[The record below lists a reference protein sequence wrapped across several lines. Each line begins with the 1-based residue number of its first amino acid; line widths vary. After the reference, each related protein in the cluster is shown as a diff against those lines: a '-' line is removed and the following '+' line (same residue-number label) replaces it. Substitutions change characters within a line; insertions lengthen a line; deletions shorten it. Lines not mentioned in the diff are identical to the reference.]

1 MVMSMCCVGVFICGC
16 VQQANSTV
24 EVVDTSKEDNKVIV
38 TDIEGRVVE
47 LAGPA
52 KRVVDCTGLG
62 GTRILIQL
70 EAEGLVVGM
79 TDHGYDALNANGP
92 SSIVFHPT
100 QAAAMDLDVS
110 NISSIGGY
118 NEPNVQSIMA
128 LEPDLILVGWGG
140 KELADSLEAQT
151 GIKAACIGRMD
162 GRFDYDL
169 YQIVGSLIGKE
180 DRAQAL
186 IEYTKDKLSIV
197 TDITDEL
204 SESDKKSVYLWLYPA
219 LSKTP
224 RSNGVYDALDYAGA
238 INVASTEDG
247 ARLYETSKEQIAK
260 WQPDYIFLQSFC
272 KERADG
278 FHTEETLKNDPI
290 LQHLDAVKNNNVY
303 KLKGPNADWDTAVE
317 LAEVFYTAKILYPE
331 RFTTLDVEVHGN
343 EIFKMFYGIDG
354 MYSEMQEYLDLK
366 SFK

>member
-204 SESDKKSVYLWLYPA
+204 SESDKKVSIYGCTLHYQRHLDPMVCMMLLIMQVQ
-219 LSKTP
+219 LMLLLLKM
-224 RSNGVYDALDYAGA
+224 GLDYMKHPR
-238 INVASTEDG
+238 N
-247 ARLYETSKEQIAK
+247 K
-260 WQPDYIFLQSFC
+260 LQSGSQIIFSYSLSARREQMAFIQ
-272 KERADG
+272 K
-278 FHTEETLKNDPI
+278 
-290 LQHLDAVKNNNVY
+290 
-303 KLKGPNADWDTAVE
+303 KL
-317 LAEVFYTAKILYPE
+317 
-331 RFTTLDVEVHGN
+331 
-343 EIFKMFYGIDG
+343 
-354 MYSEMQEYLDLK
+354 
-366 SFK
+366 